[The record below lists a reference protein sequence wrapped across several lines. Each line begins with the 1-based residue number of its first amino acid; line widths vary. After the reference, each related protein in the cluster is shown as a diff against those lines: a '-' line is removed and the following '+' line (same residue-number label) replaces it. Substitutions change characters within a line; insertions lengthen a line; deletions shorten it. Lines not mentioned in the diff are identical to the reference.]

1 MLPQLIRQVSRT
13 LILLLLPVFPAAAQ
27 ETRPAKLGFTNGSA
41 IQVEVLTAELNW
53 RDLVPGAAAEFR
65 QIPVSE
71 IELLLTAPQARTRLV
86 NTIKELVEQLGDPDY
101 RRREAAETELKQLP
115 SDQVAALLTTA
126 TNNPSAEVAVRARRI
141 LSGRTPKPVNP
152 DQFDWIKLTNG
163 QILRGDAGEFQ
174 LSVRFRGQTLNF
186 TRDQVNALSFVATTP
201 PATAANATTS
211 QLVAWDAAPQGL
223 LELDFDRDFVGQ
235 DRENATNVNEQYT
248 FQGVRFSSEIPGNI
262 GIRTIPL
269 ESEKFGVGVRGVCV
283 FDRRNPETVSIFRG
297 VTRMEFC
304 QPGLPGLASGIRQL
318 GLVASTIDFPRDIIL
333 QAFNSDGQ
341 LLAQV
346 EANEPKFAY
355 FGLQAPEPIALVRV
369 LSNPYLLQVQRKVD
383 ETYLIDGLKI
393 STPERITPAH
403 AGEQMLTT
411 LRSGDLIVGGSLNF
425 GADGSCKF
433 SHPDLGLSLDLNSAE
448 IESMVFAKSAPA
460 EPDPKS
466 NRWFALLGDRSVI
479 EVQVGDEFTVN
490 RLDNQPMDAARI
502 VALWSH
508 RDFLRYPLGDDLGSG
523 KRTLV
528 FPTCRIVC
536 DQLKL
541 SATGYSWAEGNPQT
555 LLQPVRLPQTSR
567 GEVPDENPA
576 PQFNRL
582 DWVDPKEA
590 QVPSIWFAP
599 PPASNPKLGFVSLRN
614 GEQLSFGPGAE
625 FQLQS
630 ISPDAVVLKSSS
642 GLEVGLIWREIW
654 RLKF

>member
-1 MLPQLIRQVSRT
+1 MHRQLSLQIF
-13 LILLLLPVFPAAAQ
+13 LLACLLLTPLAPASAQ
-27 ETRPAKLGFTNGSA
+27 APRPAKLGFANGSA
-41 IQVEVLTAELNW
+41 IEVEVLTTQLNW
-53 RDLVPGAAAEFR
+53 RDLIPGAAAEFR
-65 QIPVSE
+65 QIPIAE
-71 IELLLTAPQARTRLV
+71 IELLLSAPQARTRLV
-86 NTIKELVEQLGDPDY
+86 NTIKELVEKLGDPDF
-101 RRREAAETELKQLP
+101 RQRESAEAELKQLP
-115 SDQVAALLTTA
+115 SDQVAALLNTA
-126 TNNPSAEVAVRARRI
+126 ASSPSAEVAVRARRI

-152 DQFDWIKLTNG
+152 DQFDWIKLTSG
-163 QILRGDAGEFQ
+163 QVLRGDAGEFQ
-174 LSVRFRGQTLNF
+174 LTVRFRGQTLNLS
-186 TRDQVNALSFVATTP
+186 REQVNALSFLAAP
-201 PATAANATTS
+201 PAPAIGNTTTS
-211 QLVAWDAAPQGL
+211 QTVAWEAAPQGL
-223 LELDFDRDFVGQ
+223 LELDFDRDFAGQ
-235 DRENATNVNEQYT
+235 DRENATNVNEQYI
-248 FQGVRFSSEIPGNI
+248 FQGVRFASEIPGNI

-269 ESEKFGVGVRGVCV
+269 ESEKFGVGVRGICV

-355 FGLQAPEPIALVRV
+355 FGLQTAEPIALVRV

-383 ETYLIDGLKI
+383 ETYLIDGLKV
-393 STPERITPAH
+393 SPPERIIPVH

-425 GADGSCKF
+425 GSDGSGKF
-433 SHPDLGLSLDLNSAE
+433 THPELGLSLDLNSTE
-448 IESMVFAKSAPA
+448 IESLVFANSAPIQ
-460 EPDPKS
+460 PDPKS
-466 NRWFALLGDRSVI
+466 NRWFALLGDRSVV

-490 RLDNQPMDAARI
+490 RLGNASLDPARI
-502 VALWSH
+502 VAIWSH
-508 RDFLRYPLGDDLGSG
+508 RDFLRYPLAGDMESR
-523 KRTLV
+523 KMALV
-528 FPTCRIVC
+528 FPTSRILC
-536 DQLKL
+536 DSLKR
-541 SATGYSWAEGNPQT
+541 SAESYSWAEGNPQT
-555 LLQPVRLPQTSR
+555 VLQPVKLPQTSQ

-576 PQFNRL
+576 PQFTQL
-582 DWVDPKEA
+582 DWVDPKET

-630 ISPDAVVLKSSS
+630 ISAEAVVLKNSE
-642 GLEVGLIWREIW
+642 GNEVRLIWKEIW
-654 RLKF
+654 RLKL

>member
-1 MLPQLIRQVSRT
+1 MLPQLIRQVLRT

-223 LELDFDRDFVGQ
+223 IELDFDRDFVGQ

>member
-1 MLPQLIRQVSRT
+1 MHRQLSLQIF
-13 LILLLLPVFPAAAQ
+13 LLACLLLTPLAPASAQ
-27 ETRPAKLGFTNGSA
+27 APRPAKLGFTNGSA

-101 RRREAAETELKQLP
+101 RRREAAEAELKQLP

-186 TRDQVNALSFVATTP
+186 TRDQANALSFVATTP

-248 FQGVRFSSEIPGNI
+248 FQGVRFSSEILGNI

-433 SHPDLGLSLDLNSAE
+433 SHPDLGLSLDLNSDE

-460 EPDPKS
+460 EPDPMS

-490 RLDNQPMDAARI
+490 RLDNQPIDAARI

-555 LLQPVRLPQTSR
+555 LLQPVRLPQTSQ

>member
-283 FDRRNPETVSIFRG
+283 FDRRNPETVSVFRG

>member
-1 MLPQLIRQVSRT
+1 
-13 LILLLLPVFPAAAQ
+13 
-27 ETRPAKLGFTNGSA
+27 
-41 IQVEVLTAELNW
+41 
-53 RDLVPGAAAEFR
+53 
-65 QIPVSE
+65 
-71 IELLLTAPQARTRLV
+71 
-86 NTIKELVEQLGDPDY
+86 
-101 RRREAAETELKQLP
+101 
-115 SDQVAALLTTA
+115 
-126 TNNPSAEVAVRARRI
+126 
-141 LSGRTPKPVNP
+141 
-152 DQFDWIKLTNG
+152 
-163 QILRGDAGEFQ
+163 
-174 LSVRFRGQTLNF
+174 
-186 TRDQVNALSFVATTP
+186 
-201 PATAANATTS
+201 
-211 QLVAWDAAPQGL
+211 
-223 LELDFDRDFVGQ
+223 
-235 DRENATNVNEQYT
+235 
-248 FQGVRFSSEIPGNI
+248 
-262 GIRTIPL
+262 
-269 ESEKFGVGVRGVCV
+269 
-283 FDRRNPETVSIFRG
+283 
-297 VTRMEFC
+297 MEFC